1 MSFWNTKNDPAEMPF
16 LDHLEELR
24 KRLLISIVAI
34 VVGTVIGFYLVMR
47 FNVLVWL
54 MQPIKPYLDP
64 NDPRLIGLS
73 PADGFMVT
81 IGLAL
86 TVGFLL
92 AFPIVAAQVWAFV
105 SPALHKKE
113 KRFIVPS
120 LYLGLVLF
128 IAGASLAYFL
138 ALPMTFKFF
147 STFQTDAM
155 KITPTVGPYFS
166 IVVKILLAF
175 GAIFEMPVVVI
186 VLSSLGLITSKFLR
200 EKRRFAIAGSAVA
213 AALLTPGDALSVT
226 VFMMG
231 PMIVLYELSIGL
243 ARLIERRKEKALL
256 QDPLA
261 EAS

>member
-54 MQPIKPYLDP
+54 MEPIKPYLDP
-64 NDPRLIGLS
+64 ADPRLIGLS

-113 KRFIVPS
+113 KRAIVPA

-186 VLSSLGLITSKFLR
+186 VLSSLGLITSKFLK

-231 PMIVLYELSIGL
+231 PMILLYEISIGL